1 MRLGS
6 LTTIST
12 TPWPARIQRREV
24 VNKMENTQTIKVH
37 VDKSDVDLAIGK
49 VERLN
54 ELLKEACS
62 LAGELA
68 SMEITLSVNI

>member
-1 MRLGS
+1 MCWGS
-6 LTTIST
+6 QLITFLI
-12 TPWPARIQRREV
+12 PWPTRIQHREK
-24 VNKMENTQTIKVH
+24 VNKMGNSQIVKVH

-49 VERLN
+49 VEQLN
-54 ELLKEACS
+54 ELLKKARS

>member
-1 MRLGS
+1 MNYFWA
-6 LTTIST
+6 
-12 TPWPARIQRREV
+12 PWPTKIQHREEM
-24 VNKMENTQTIKVH
+24 NKMENPQIVKVH

-54 ELLKEACS
+54 ELLKEASS